1 VLPPAVRS
9 RPLALVLALIVV
21 GVLAGCRATT
31 IIGEPEPTPTDM
43 IGLAVEL
50 QRRGVTVTDVV
61 SGDAGCSDPD
71 LVPASISFRASGLDQ
86 VEPVTIRLFIFRN
99 DAAYQRQRA
108 KVDGCASSFVTDP
121 ETFEALDASPFVA
134 VGQGPWAPGLKLVLR
149 ETLETGAGGPTD
161 PSG

>member
-1 VLPPAVRS
+1 MLPHGA
-9 RPLALVLALIVV
+9 RPRLLAALMLLVIV

-31 IIGEPEPTPTDM
+31 IVGEPDPTPTDM

-50 QRRGVTVTDVV
+50 QRRGVAVTDVV

-108 KVDGCASSFVTDP
+108 KIDGCASSFITDP
-121 ETFEALDASPFVA
+121 ATFEALDASPFVA
-134 VGQGPWAPGLKLVLR
+134 VGQGPWAPQLKLVLR
-149 ETLETGAGGPTD
+149 ETLEAGAGGPAGS
-161 PSG
+161 SG